1 MKTFLGNSQAM
12 KLAAQIT
19 GNNNIH
25 FTNEGFEI
33 LFSSEN
39 PNQKEVVEKLKAVF
53 TNVKIQG
60 RKVPKVLVNRIEQ
73 KTNGLTITEV
83 TY

>member
-1 MKTFLGNSQAM
+1 M

-39 PNQKEVVEKLKAVF
+39 PNQKEVVEKLKSVF

>member
-1 MKTFLGNSQAM
+1 MSK
-12 KLAAQIT
+12 
-19 GNNNIH
+19 
-25 FTNEGFEI
+25 I
-33 LFSSEN
+33 LELS
-39 PNQKEVVEKLKAVF
+39 

>member
-1 MKTFLGNSQAM
+1 M
-12 KLAAQIT
+12 
-19 GNNNIH
+19 
-25 FTNEGFEI
+25 
-33 LFSSEN
+33 FSSEN

>member
-1 MKTFLGNSQAM
+1 M